1 MRSSK
6 DDASFYILCFLLNRY
21 SRGIVRE
28 LLFIK
33 MRTYA
38 KNDEELWLCQWRNPL
53 SNEITISEHTQF
65 LSTLHKPVAGPK

>member
-1 MRSSK
+1 MLSLYVI
-6 DDASFYILCFLLNRY
+6 FT

-28 LLFIK
+28 SIFIK

-53 SNEITISEHTQF
+53 SSEIIINDYTQF
-65 LSTLHKPVAGPK
+65 LNTLHEPLVGPK